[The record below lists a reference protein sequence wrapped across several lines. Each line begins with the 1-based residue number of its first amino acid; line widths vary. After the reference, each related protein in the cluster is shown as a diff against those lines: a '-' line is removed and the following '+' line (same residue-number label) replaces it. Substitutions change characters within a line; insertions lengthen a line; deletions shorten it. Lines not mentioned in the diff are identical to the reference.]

1 MTAEMLT
8 ETFVVDRLPR
18 QVWDALELPP
28 ETGCVTHVPAL
39 GGEVTLLERDPE
51 RLVRFA
57 CADPPCEIQLRFEPV
72 TAAGWPTRVVAGSTQ
87 ASASGPEREDRAERW
102 RLYVAELQ
110 LWLAHEVTANAS
122 GASAL
127 GLAAEDVGY
136 GLRVSAVAVASPF
149 VGAGLQDHRL
159 RREAL
164 GEQARGLRGIAG
176 YSEIAHRG
184 VEEPGEDR
192 RVGIVVPGPV
202 AEGRGVADA
211 IHPGRA
217 LEIGRAHV

>member
-1 MTAEMLT
+1 MTAELLT

-28 ETGCVTHVPAL
+28 ETGCVTHIPAL

-110 LWLAHEVTANAS
+110 LWFAHEVTANAS

-149 VGAGLQDHRL
+149 VGAGLQDGDVLLAVHGVRVL
-159 RREAL
+159 TREAL
-164 GEQARGLRGIAG
+164 
-176 YSEIAHRG
+176 RG
-184 VEEPGEDR
+184 VLMGCAGNPVEIVWTRGTLLMSA
-192 RVGIVVPGPV
+192 RVMY
-202 AEGRGVADA
+202 EG
-211 IHPGRA
+211 
-217 LEIGRAHV
+217 

>member
-1 MTAEMLT
+1 MTAELLT

-39 GGEVTLLERDPE
+39 GGVVTLLVRDPE

-136 GLRVSAVAVASPF
+136 GVRVSAVAVASPF
-149 VGAGLQDHRL
+149 VGAGLQDGDVLLAVHGVRVL
-159 RREAL
+159 TREAL
-164 GEQARGLRGIAG
+164 
-176 YSEIAHRG
+176 RG
-184 VEEPGEDR
+184 VLMGCAGNPVEIVWTRGTLLMSA
-192 RVGIVVPGPV
+192 RVMY
-202 AEGRGVADA
+202 EG
-211 IHPGRA
+211 
-217 LEIGRAHV
+217 